1 MLTAAATASIRPTP
15 RTPAIGLIGGMAAGG
30 GIGAAVGHIK
40 GRHEGLR
47 PQTGRGHPREG
58 PGWVIVVYAA
68 NMSEQINAAIKAEN
82 KYVSEELNVDQAVL
96 DKQIATD
103 ASGS

>member
-1 MLTAAATASIRPTP
+1 MVGAQGPKVATP
-15 RTPAIGLIGGMAAGG
+15 RTPAIGLIRGMAAGG
-30 GIGAAVGHIK
+30 GIGAAGTSK
-40 GRHEGLR
+40 GGMKDSGLK
-47 PQTGRGHPREG
+47 QVAGTLAKGQAGL
-58 PGWVIVVYAA
+58 IVVYAA
-68 NMSEQINAAIKAEN
+68 NVSEQIYAAIKAEN

>member
-1 MLTAAATASIRPTP
+1 
-15 RTPAIGLIGGMAAGG
+15 MAAGG

-47 PQTGRGHPREG
+47 PQTGRGLVAG
-58 PGWVIVVYAA
+58 TLAKGQAGLIVVYAA
-68 NMSEQINAAIKAEN
+68 NVSEQINAAIKAEN
-82 KYVSEELNVDQAVL
+82 KYVSEELNVGQAVL
-96 DKQIATD
+96 DKQIAAD

>member
-1 MLTAAATASIRPTP
+1 
-15 RTPAIGLIGGMAAGG
+15 MAAGG

-40 GRHEGLR
+40 GGMKDSGLK
-47 PQTGRGHPREG
+47 QVA
-58 PGWVIVVYAA
+58 GWSAGTLAKGQAGLIVVYAA

-82 KYVSEELNVDQAVL
+82 KYLSEELNVDQAVL

>member
-40 GRHEGLR
+40 GGMKDSGLK
-47 PQTGRGHPREG
+47 QVAGTLMRGHAG
-58 PGWVIVVYAA
+58 LIVVYAA

-82 KYVSEELNVDQAVL
+82 KYVSKELNVGQAVL

-103 ASGS
+103 ASG